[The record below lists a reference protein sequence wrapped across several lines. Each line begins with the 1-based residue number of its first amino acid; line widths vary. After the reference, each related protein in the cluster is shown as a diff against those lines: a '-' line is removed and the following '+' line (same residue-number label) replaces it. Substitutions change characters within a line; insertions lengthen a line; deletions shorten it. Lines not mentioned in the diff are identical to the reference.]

1 MVDLSS
7 YSPEEVSKLLK
18 ISKGTVYEL
27 IKKGDLPSYR
37 VGKKIRVSQSDL
49 EAYMNSSDKPL
60 KTVKGKNQTSIE
72 KLILENQGLI
82 ICGQDVI
89 LDLLTRYL
97 EKKNPSLRSLR
108 SYVGSIDGLIS
119 LYKGTANITAAHL
132 WDSETDDY
140 NTPYVKKILPGQ
152 KLLVINLVYRMQGFY
167 VAHGN
172 PKNIKDWKDLE
183 RGDVT
188 FVNREAG
195 CGARVLLDEKLKVSG
210 VDARLV
216 KGYGNEE
223 LSHIA
228 VASSVSRGL
237 ADVGLGIEKAAMQV
251 PGITFVPLMKE
262 RYDLIMYKND
272 LEKSN
277 FQTLLSII
285 RSPEFK
291 AEVEGLGGYDT
302 SKMGEVLGEV

>member
-1 MVDLSS
+1 M
-7 YSPEEVSKLLK
+7 
-18 ISKGTVYEL
+18 
-27 IKKGDLPSYR
+27 
-37 VGKKIRVSQSDL
+37 
-49 EAYMNSSDKPL
+49 
-60 KTVKGKNQTSIE
+60 
-72 KLILENQGLI
+72 
-82 ICGQDVI
+82 
-89 LDLLTRYL
+89 
-97 EKKNPSLRSLR
+97 R
-108 SYVGSIDGLIS
+108 SYIGSIDGLIS
-119 LYKGTANITAAHL
+119 LYKRAANITAAHL

-152 KLLVINLVYRMQGFY
+152 NLLVINLVYRMQGFY
-167 VAHGN
+167 VAKDN

-188 FVNREAG
+188 LVNREAG
-195 CGARVLLDEKLKVSG
+195 CGARVLLDEKLKVKG
-210 VDARLV
+210 VDSRLV

-251 PGITFVPLMKE
+251 PGVSFVPLMKE

>member
-1 MVDLSS
+1 M
-7 YSPEEVSKLLK
+7 
-18 ISKGTVYEL
+18 
-27 IKKGDLPSYR
+27 
-37 VGKKIRVSQSDL
+37 
-49 EAYMNSSDKPL
+49 
-60 KTVKGKNQTSIE
+60 
-72 KLILENQGLI
+72 
-82 ICGQDVI
+82 
-89 LDLLTRYL
+89 
-97 EKKNPSLRSLR
+97 R
-108 SYVGSIDGLIS
+108 SYIGSIDGLIS
-119 LYKGTANITAAHL
+119 LYKGTVNITAAHL

-152 KLLVINLVYRMQGFY
+152 NLLVINLVYRMQGFY
-167 VAHGN
+167 VAKSN

-183 RGDVT
+183 REDIT

-195 CGARVLLDEKLKVSG
+195 CGARVLLDEKLKVKG
-210 VDARLV
+210 VDSRLV
-216 KGYGNEE
+216 KGYSNEE

-251 PGITFVPLMKE
+251 PEVSFVPLMKE

>member
-1 MVDLSS
+1 MVNLSS

-49 EAYMNSSDKPL
+49 EVCMNSSDKSL
-60 KTVKGKNQTSIE
+60 KIVRGKDQTSIE

-108 SYVGSIDGLIS
+108 SYIGSIDGMIS
-119 LYKGTANITAAHL
+119 LYKGAANITAAHL
-132 WDSETDDY
+132 WDSETDEY
-140 NTPYVKKILPGQ
+140 NTPYVKKIIPGQ
-152 KLLVINLVYRMQGFY
+152 SVLVINLAYRMQGFY
-167 VAHGN
+167 VLKGN
-172 PKNIKDWKDLE
+172 PKNIKDWNDLE
-183 RGDVT
+183 RRDII

-195 CGARVLLDEKLKVSG
+195 CGARVLLDEKLKVNNIDS
-210 VDARLV
+210 RRI
-216 KGYGNEE
+216 KGYNNEE

-228 VASSVSRGL
+228 VASNVSRGL
-237 ADVGLGIEKAAMQV
+237 SDVGLGIEKAAMQV
-251 PGITFVPLMKE
+251 PGISFISLMKE

-285 RSPEFK
+285 RSNEFK
-291 AEVEGLGGYDT
+291 EEVEGLGGYDI
-302 SKMGEVLGEV
+302 SRMGEILGET